1 MKLSTSGL
9 PGVQNSTRDSYFRNH
24 RISQSA
30 PDAIS
35 DFSNR
40 SVIIGQDGGAR
51 AYVTCVNVLS
61 MTPGKTVMMVDF
73 AGQKAVAKHWSGE
86 LQDTLVFLPTRNLTI
101 GALIVFFIKL

>member
-24 RISQSA
+24 RISQNA

-40 SVIIGQDGGAR
+40 TVIIGQDGGAR
-51 AYVTCVNVLS
+51 AYITCINVLS

-86 LQDTLVFLPTRNLTI
+86 LQDTLVYLPTRNLTI

>member
-1 MKLSTSGL
+1 MQLSTSGL

-24 RISQSA
+24 GISQNA

-35 DFSNR
+35 DFNDR
-40 SVIIGQDGGAR
+40 TVIIGQDGGAS
-51 AYVTCVNVLS
+51 AYVTCIDVLS

-86 LQDTLVFLPTRNLTI
+86 LQDTLVFFPTRNLTI
-101 GALIVFFIKL
+101 GTLIVFFIKL